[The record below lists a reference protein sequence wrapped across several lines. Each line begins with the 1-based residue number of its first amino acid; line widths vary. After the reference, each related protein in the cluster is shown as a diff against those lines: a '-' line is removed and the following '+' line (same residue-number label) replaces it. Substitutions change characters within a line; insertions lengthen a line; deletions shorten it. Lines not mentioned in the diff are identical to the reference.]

1 MEIEVKN
8 NLGKTLK
15 SLDLDPSVWGQDFN
29 ADLLHQSIQVYL
41 ANQRQW
47 TKGTKTRANVNY
59 AGQKLRPQKGSGR
72 ARVGSKRSPI
82 MVGGGVA
89 HGPHPKNIRKSLNKK
104 MKSKALKIALS
115 AKLKDSEVNI
125 IEKIP
130 VENSPSTK
138 NVIDCLRS
146 LELQGSILFVS
157 NENNKVL
164 KKSCENIENVDV
176 IEASMLNV
184 YQLLKP
190 KNIILELNAVEK
202 IQALWGNPEFKA
214 PAKKAP
220 AKKAPAKKAPAKK
233 APAKKAPAKKTRK
246 TVKKDA

>member
-146 LELQGSILFVS
+146 LELQGSILFVT
-157 NENNKVL
+157 NENNKLL

-233 APAKKAPAKKTRK
+233 TRK

>member
-146 LELQGSILFVS
+146 LELQGSILFVT

-233 APAKKAPAKKTRK
+233 APAKKTRK

>member
-1 MEIEVKN
+1 LEIEVKN

-146 LELQGSILFVS
+146 LELQGSILFVT
-157 NENNKVL
+157 NENNKLL

-233 APAKKAPAKKTRK
+233 TRK